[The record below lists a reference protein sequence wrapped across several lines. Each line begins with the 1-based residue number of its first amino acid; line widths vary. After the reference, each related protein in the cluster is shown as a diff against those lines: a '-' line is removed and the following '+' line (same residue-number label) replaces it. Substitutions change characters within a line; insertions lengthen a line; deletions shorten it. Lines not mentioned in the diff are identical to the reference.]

1 MLLRVAPDAFE
12 IPPVPAPRWTLA
24 RSFVCALA
32 AMFALW
38 LVFLFWPVCEPL
50 GDDAAE
56 AAFQTVR
63 SLEER
68 AAGGEPFE
76 KKSDGRWYLCKSR
89 FVRAFTF

>member
-1 MLLRVAPDAFE
+1 M
-12 IPPVPAPRWTLA
+12 A
-24 RSFVCALA
+24 RIFWWALA
-32 AMFALW
+32 AAFALW
-38 LVFLFWPVCEPL
+38 LVFLFWPICEPL

-76 KKSDGRWYLCKSR
+76 KKSNGRWYICKSR
-89 FVRAFTF
+89 LARAFTF